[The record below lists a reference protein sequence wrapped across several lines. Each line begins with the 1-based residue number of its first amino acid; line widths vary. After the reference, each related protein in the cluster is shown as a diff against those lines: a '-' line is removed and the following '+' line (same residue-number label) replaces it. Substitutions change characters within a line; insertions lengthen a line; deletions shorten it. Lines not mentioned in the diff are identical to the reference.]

1 MGYFKDAFDVGAGAT
16 LGNMAVNTGAQI
28 GATFVDAKFKQ
39 AYNNYRA
46 QYFDPVIRNDLN
58 ELLVFERL
66 PQRAYPFPNSN
77 NPVKKENF
85 FKRHKKFTILLLV
98 TIIVDILGAF
108 LNMFAS
114 TSALALNLHYNIIA
128 IVGILSWAVCI
139 SGLVMSVKKVG
150 RGGKKVLSGGY
161 KTQLENDGQ
170 QYWYVREYV
179 RQALASG
186 ELDFKNAMT
195 KIVNTSLAQQLPDT
209 VDKIEAN
216 AFYYRQKHG
225 MV

>member
-66 PQRAYPFPNSN
+66 PQRSYPFPNSN
-77 NPVKKENF
+77 NPEKKENF

-98 TIIVDILGAF
+98 TIVVDILGAL

-114 TSALALNLHYNIIA
+114 TSALALDLLF
-128 IVGILSWAVCI
+128 IVGILAWSVCI
-139 SGLVMSVKKVG
+139 SGLVMIVKKVG
-150 RGGKKVLSGGY
+150 RGGKKVLSGNY
-161 KTQLENDGQ
+161 KAQLENDGQ

-179 RQALASG
+179 RQALANG
-186 ELDFKNAMT
+186 ELDLKNAII
-195 KIVNTSLAQQLPDT
+195 KIVNTSLAQQLPDSI
-209 VDKIEAN
+209 DKIEAN
-216 AFYYRQKHG
+216 AFYYRQKMG
-225 MV
+225 V